1 MLCVGIERVLKEA
14 ASHSCSPGGACAE
27 LANLVVPCPLDASV
41 QLTGI
46 VPAECSVFKS
56 ALSPMR
62 LAFRTSHGASTG
74 PGSMLYH
81 GLLQAACVQ
90 SKQGCP

>member
-1 MLCVGIERVLKEA
+1 MDVERALKGA
-14 ASHSCSPGGACAE
+14 VTHCRSPGGACAE

-62 LAFRTSHGASTG
+62 LAFRTSHGGSTSPSQRRLSWTAIG
-74 PGSMLYH
+74 CLCAM
-81 GLLQAACVQ
+81 
-90 SKQGCP
+90 QGCY